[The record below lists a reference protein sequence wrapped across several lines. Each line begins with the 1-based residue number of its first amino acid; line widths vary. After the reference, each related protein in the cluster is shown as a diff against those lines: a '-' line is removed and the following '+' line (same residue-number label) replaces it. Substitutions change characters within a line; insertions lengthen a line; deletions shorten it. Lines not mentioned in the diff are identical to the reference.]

1 MNISTLIQK
10 YKDSPI
16 QARASIW
23 YTICN
28 ILQKGISFLI
38 VPIYVR
44 VLTTAEY
51 GQYSVF
57 QSWKEILIIFATL
70 NLYCG
75 VFTKAMVDY
84 PDDRDQYTS
93 CMQGLTTILTM
104 AMFVIYCV
112 SNPLWEKIMVMDTVT
127 TILMFA
133 YFVFYPAFSFWS
145 VRQRVEYKYGKMV
158 FVTIVVAIATPI
170 LSIVL
175 LYSTNLRANAVIW
188 GYLIVQCTVGMFFYI
203 LQFCY
208 MNK

>member
-133 YFVFYPAFSFWS
+133 YFVFYPAFLCFSLHLSRTAVSLSPPKWLS
-145 VRQRVEYKYGKMV
+145 PA
-158 FVTIVVAIATPI
+158 VASTSMTPS
-170 LSIVL
+170 SISIIETSNVPPPK
-175 LYSTNLRANAVIW
+175 S
-188 GYLIVQCTVGMFFYI
+188 
-203 LQFCY
+203 
-208 MNK
+208 